1 MQALITSILSIEL
14 LETIMEIEILVALLQ
29 IIFFISNV
37 FVYIKNKKTSTII
50 IRNIDKLDK
59 ILLEDM
65 DKRIDKTIE
74 RYILFNNKQLNR

>member
-1 MQALITSILSIEL
+1 MQALITSILSLEL